1 MYELQTTVTIGVI
14 GAGAMGAGIAQVAAS
29 AGHVVYLHDQNSNAI
44 TTGINNINTGLKKQV
59 KRGKMTEEDRL
70 ALIDRIRPTTN
81 INDLANTGLIVEAI
95 IESLEIKQSLFAKL
109 EEICSSST
117 ILATNTSSLSITS
130 IAAKLTTPKRFV
142 GMHFFNPAPILK
154 LVEVVTGLATDQR
167 VAQTIYNTAKKWGKS
182 PVYTKSS
189 PGFIVNRVARPFY
202 AEGLRVLEE
211 GGASVS
217 TLDTIMRETANFRMG
232 PFELMDLI
240 GHDVNYAVTCS
251 VFNAYY
257 QDPRFKPS
265 LYQQELVNAGFLGC
279 KSGKGFYDY
288 NNDEKPSYSEES
300 IQAIPKNVLVDG
312 DLGVASPLIDLI
324 KNSQLSSKINADST
338 ESKLVVDAVTIVL
351 TNGLSASEVARKSNQ
366 ENLIVFDLA
375 FDYLSSNRIVLA
387 KAEQA
392 SDLALNTAIGFFQA
406 LGKKVTVIND
416 IPGLLVMR
424 TVCMLANEAAD
435 AVNQNV
441 ASAVDVDIA
450 MCKGVNY
457 PKGPLLW
464 AGELGVDTVFTV
476 LTNLQESYGEDRY
489 RPSIL
494 LRKKYFS
501 RTNFHI

>member
-1 MYELQTTVTIGVI
+1 MSELKSSVFIGVI
-14 GAGAMGAGIAQVAAS
+14 GAGAMGAGIAQVAAA
-29 AGHVVYLHDQNSNAI
+29 AGHTVYLYDQNDIAI
-44 TTGINNINTGLKKQV
+44 TTGIEGISTGLVKQV
-59 KRGKMTEEDRL
+59 KRGKMTEEDRI
-70 ALIDRIRPTTN
+70 ALIARIHPTTN
-81 INDLANTGLIVEAI
+81 INDLAESGLIIEAI
-95 IESLEIKQSLFAKL
+95 IENLGIKQNLFKEL
-109 EEICSSST
+109 ESICSPFT
-117 ILATNTSSLSITS
+117 IFATNTSSLSVTS
-130 IAAKLTTPKRFV
+130 ISANLNNPERFV

-154 LVEVVTGLATDQR
+154 LVEVVSGLATDPTI
-167 VAQTIYNTAKKWGKS
+167 AQTIYDTAKKWGKS

-265 LYQQELVNAGFLGC
+265 LYQQELVDAGFLGR

-288 NNDEKPSYSEES
+288 NHDEKPSYSEES
-300 IQAIPKNVLVDG
+300 IQAIPKNALVDG
-312 DLGVASPLIDLI
+312 DLGVASSLIDLI
-324 KNSQLSSKINADST
+324 KNSQLSSKINSNST
-338 ESKLVVDAVTIVL
+338 ESRFVVDAVTIVL
-351 TNGLSASEVARKSNQ
+351 TNGLSASEIARKSNQ
-366 ENLIVFDLA
+366 KNLIVFDLA

-392 SDLALNTAIGFFQA
+392 SDSALDTAVGFFQA

-464 AGELGVDTVFTV
+464 ADELSVDTVFNV
-476 LTNLQESYGEDRY
+476 LVNLQESYGEDRY

-501 RTNFHI
+501 HKKFHA

>member
-464 AGELGVDTVFTV
+464 ADELGVDTVFTV